1 MLMRQAY
8 HSIIKPAREGVFI
21 GWVEEVP
28 GTMTAGRSLDECRA
42 NLRDALRLM
51 VETNR
56 HEARMGLDP
65 SCLREPIEIDVD
77 DESINLTSGV
87 EPQTAM

>member
-1 MLMRQAY
+1 MRQSY

-28 GTMTAGRSLDECRA
+28 GTITAGRSLEECRA

-51 VETNR
+51 VETHR
-56 HEARMGLDP
+56 HEARLALDED
-65 SCLREPIEIDVD
+65 CLQEPIEIDVD
-77 DESINLTSGV
+77 DDAVMSDV
-87 EPQTAM
+87 QRH